1 MAGTDYGSSQARL
14 TKTHEVSRRE
24 ANASSTLTHCECQ
37 EHCWCRIRGLAMPPP
52 VPAGV
57 ACRRYTRKRAGHRHQ
72 RRLRSVRQ
80 IDWYRAR
87 RILLRHGA
95 DHIAG
100 RVTVNQSGW
109 DLNVSAAQHSR
120 YPRCDRPVFVKATTR
135 QARPPLHRLEGKRV
149 QHLGFACSFKF
160 HVTRSAKNPRI
171 TLSLPGN
178 VDCRNSTTVSRA
190 SARS

>member
-1 MAGTDYGSSQARL
+1 M

-87 RILLRHGA
+87 RIRLRHGA

-100 RVTVNQSGW
+100 RLLSISPGGTSMSQLLNARVTTDQSSSRLRLGKHGRRYT
-109 DLNVSAAQHSR
+109 DLRGRRPRAPPRGSPARRRRAAS
-120 YPRCDRPVFVKATTR
+120 PA
-135 QARPPLHRLEGKRV
+135 ARAPP
-149 QHLGFACSFKF
+149 
-160 HVTRSAKNPRI
+160 
-171 TLSLPGN
+171 
-178 VDCRNSTTVSRA
+178 
-190 SARS
+190 ARSRPAAGRTGTGPAGTASGTR

>member
-1 MAGTDYGSSQARL
+1 
-14 TKTHEVSRRE
+14 
-24 ANASSTLTHCECQ
+24 
-37 EHCWCRIRGLAMPPP
+37 MPPP

-57 ACRRYTRKRAGHRHQ
+57 ACRRYIRKRAGHRHQ

-87 RILLRHGA
+87 RIRLRHGA

-100 RVTVNQSGW
+100 RLLSISPGGTSMSQPLNARVT
-109 DLNVSAAQHSR
+109 
-120 YPRCDRPVFVKATTR
+120 PRCDRPVFVKATTR

-178 VDCRNSTTVSRA
+178 VDRRNSTTVSRA
-190 SARS
+190 RARS